1 MKNIGL
7 ICLLFIMVLNI
18 QAQEKIQDF
27 KSFYQEGMKC
37 AEGILPVYYKGKNI
51 YLEVNEKLLGREFLI
66 TTQIEEGFG
75 KRGRWLK
82 TPGVFRINRGER
94 GCLWIQQEI
103 LSERIT
109 GKDGSLRE
117 ILQASSRQPVERELP
132 VVAIREERKGYIVD
146 ISDLLKGRNKW
157 FEWSEEG
164 VRGMKEGSASLKEA
178 ESLKD
183 GVVLKIK
190 GRFGYASSRQLAG
203 NMLSPEGYMPLEIC
217 WVLKVLPFSDMPLRY
232 ADARIP
238 YRAIHFMEYGKNPY
252 GGVKDSV
259 IERWRGD
266 KPLFFYIDSCCPPQ
280 WIKYIREGVFLWNK
294 AFQKAGFGKNWLQV
308 RVAGRGSCLAAEPL
322 VIAYD
327 LGKPEVKAERKVNER
342 TGEILAGRINIGHGF
357 AWQWCWKYRMLHHEL
372 SKSDEEVMGEIL
384 KEKIMESVGYLLGL
398 RQECMEGKVGAA
410 ACLAVAWGYQ
420 DIRRNKAMTE
430 EESRSF
436 LCHWLTKQGIQSEMD
451 FQKLCR
457 LLNLNDLSDRME
469 NLMGFYRKIEEIVYP
484 EGITDYGNRLRRV
497 DKQGYKLYVDYLS
510 EAVGYVGGNS
520 VLSLKVMEFLQYYL
534 FDFDPLL
541 LTSPFLIRNP
551 LRNAIPLPV
560 AVQPVFEKLLSREIQ
575 GDLINAR
582 KSSGSYTCR
591 KLFEDIDRLLFKN
604 WQADKLNA
612 WEMEL
617 QASYLRAFCKSIK
630 AKEIE
635 KAEDDYDLMMLVE
648 YRRLKEKL
656 RMAAQTCRH
665 KRIGDFYEMLGT
677 MM

>member
-1 MKNIGL
+1 MRNIGL
-7 ICLLFIMVLNI
+7 ICLLFFMVLNI

-27 KSFYQEGMKC
+27 TSFYQEGMKC

-109 GKDGSLRE
+109 GKDGPLRE
-117 ILQASSRQPVERELP
+117 ILESSSRQPVERELP
-132 VVAIREERKGYIVD
+132 VIAIREERKGYIVD

-164 VRGMKEGSASLKEA
+164 IRGMEEGSANLKEA

-183 GVVLKIK
+183 GVALKIK

-203 NMLSPEGYMPLEIC
+203 NMLSPEGYMPLEVC
-217 WVLKVLPFSDMPLRY
+217 WVLKVLPLSDMPLRY
-232 ADARIP
+232 ADARMP
-238 YRAIHFMEYGKNPY
+238 YRAIHFMEYRENPY
-252 GGVKDSV
+252 GAVKDSV

-266 KPLFFYIDSCCPPQ
+266 KPLVFYIDSCCPPE
-280 WIKYIREGVFLWNK
+280 WRKYIREGVFLWNK
-294 AFQKAGFGKNWLQV
+294 AFHKTGLGKNWLQV
-308 RVAGRGSCLAAEPL
+308 KVAEGGKCLAAEPL

-357 AWQWCWKYRMLHHEL
+357 AWQQRWEYRMLHHEL

-410 ACLAVAWGYQ
+410 ACLAVGWGYQ
-420 DIRRNKAMTE
+420 DIRKNKTMTE

-457 LLNLNDLSDRME
+457 LQNLNDLSGKME
-469 NLMGFYRKIEEIVYP
+469 NLTGFYRKIEEVVYP
-484 EGITDYGNRLRRV
+484 EGITDYGNRLRRI
-497 DKQGYKLYVDYLS
+497 DKQGHELYVDNLL
-510 EAVGYVGGNS
+510 EAVGYVGGDS
-520 VLSLKVMEFLQYYL
+520 VLSHTVMDFLQYYL
-534 FDFDPLL
+534 FDFAPQLL
-541 LTSPFLIRNP
+541 ASPFLVRNP
-551 LRNAIPLPV
+551 FRNAVSLPV
-560 AVQPVFEKLLSREIQ
+560 AVQPVFEKLLSPEIQ

-582 KSSGSYTCR
+582 KSSGSYTCC
-591 KLFEDIDRLLFKN
+591 KLFGDIDRMLFKN
-604 WQADKLNA
+604 WQADTLND
-612 WEMEL
+612 WELEL
-617 QASYLRAFCKSIK
+617 QASYLRAFCKSVK

-656 RMAAQTCRH
+656 HMVAQTCRN
-665 KRIGDFYEMLGT
+665 KRIGDLYEMLGT